1 MGEYLIQFVMVNVWI
16 LVYQEKAGLTCMLDI
31 LPNNWVNTQKVK
43 GKRSHSKQIHFTNI
57 GQSEL

>member
-43 GKRSHSKQIHFTNI
+43 GKRSHSK
-57 GQSEL
+57 